1 MLILSDEGRD
11 TEQEGERE
19 RESRLFFVSL
29 IAKREREKKKRRRE
43 TKKTSTT
50 GKNLSSFNA
59 LMSMFPAVG
68 SE

>member
-29 IAKREREKKKRRRE
+29 IAKRERRRRDEGRQKKRVLQE
-43 TKKTSTT
+43 KIYHH
-50 GKNLSSFNA
+50 
-59 LMSMFPAVG
+59 SMR
-68 SE
+68 